1 MNLKDNNYTLEFA
14 KEDIKTYEERVL
26 SSGLCDFAIPMR
38 FTLYRG
44 KRRVRYECSGY
55 MALSDLESSDIGN
68 ILDIIERTLIMLKSA
83 KDFLIDP
90 DKVTLTKETV
100 FYNAR
105 TGNVRIAYIVKKGS
119 SVQSNVVSFIDSF
132 METDNQRTRDCLD
145 KLGHDISIKNLSLED
160 SINRIGELKR
170 KTFIS

>member
-14 KEDIKTYEERVL
+14 KEDIRAYEERVL

-55 MALSDLESSDIGN
+55 MALSDLEPSGVEN
-68 ILDIIERTLIMLKSA
+68 ILEIIERTLIMLKRA
-83 KDFLIDP
+83 KEFLIDP

-105 TGNVRIAYIVKKGS
+105 RGDVKIAYIVKQRS
-119 SVQSNVVSFIDSF
+119 SVQSNMVSFIYSF
-132 METDNQRTRDCLD
+132 METGDKRTRDCLD
-145 KLGHDISIKNLSLED
+145 KLSHDISMNNLSLED
-160 SINRIGELKR
+160 SIDRIGEIKR
-170 KTFIS
+170 ETRI